1 MRRAEIETL
10 PKTPAIAEL
19 VQIADRQIAR
29 LLEVYMR
36 DMMDSGG
43 DPTLIELNR

>member
-1 MRRAEIETL
+1 MQSVGGTSAT
-10 PKTPAIAEL
+10 AEL

-36 DMMDSGG
+36 DTMDSGG
-43 DPTLIELNR
+43 NATLIELNC